1 MKTLRFIIAL
11 WAAKASIIALKLLR
25 RNATHYPGVIAIKL
39 CPDFLQRLQKPATII
54 GITGTNGK
62 TTVANLVTDLLTDQG
77 QKVLSNRMGGNIL
90 GGITTVLIR
99 GVSLWG
105 RCQYPIAVLEMD
117 ERSSRLVLPFV
128 QPDYLVCTN
137 LFRDSFKRNAHS
149 EYIQAILKNGIP
161 EKTKLIL
168 NGDDLIACGL
178 KKKNDCFYFSVAPL
192 AGEKQITDNIIKDIA
207 ACPVCDHTLLYD
219 FCRYNHV
226 GQVHC
231 PSCGLTSPTPDVQT
245 IDVNRETDKMTV
257 LIHGNP
263 YTFPLPGH
271 NITDIYNTTAAI
283 ALLTRLSVPPVK
295 IADSL
300 TRCGIVKSRFDC
312 TKIGNKQVVMN
323 LAKGQNPIAC
333 SRVFDYIRNVP
344 GNKAVLIL
352 IDDYFDAAHSSEN
365 IAWLY
370 EADFEFLNQPDIQ
383 QIVIG
388 GVRSQ
393 DYRVRLLLAG
403 VPAEK
408 ISTYPEEIGAADLVD
423 FQTSETIFI
432 LYDVYTIQLAQQAK
446 ERLIARMKGD
456 TAHDH

>member
-1 MKTLRFIIAL
+1 MGKLRFFLAL
-11 WAAKASIIALKLLR
+11 WAGKAAMVALKLLK
-25 RNATHYPGVIAIKL
+25 RNATHYPGVIAVKI
-39 CPDFLQRLQKPATII
+39 CPDFLKRLNKPQTII

-62 TTVANLVTDLLTDQG
+62 TTVANLVTDLLTHQG
-77 QKVLSNRMGGNIL
+77 EKVLSNRLGGNIL

-99 GVSLWG
+99 GVSVFG
-105 RCQYPIAVLEMD
+105 KSKYPIAVLEMD
-117 ERSSRLVLPFV
+117 ERSSRLVLPYV

-149 EYIQAILKNGIP
+149 EYIQNILRNGIP

-178 KKKNDCFYFSVAPL
+178 KKENECFYFGVAPL
-192 AGEKQITDNIIKDIA
+192 DDERQVHDNIIKDVVT
-207 ACPVCDHTLLYD
+207 CPVCDHSLVYD

-231 PSCGLTSPTPDVQT
+231 PNCGLTAPARNVQT
-245 IDVNRETDKMTV
+245 LGVNTANNTMTV
-257 LIHGNP
+257 KIGQATH
-263 YTFPLPGH
+263 TFPLPGE

-283 ALLTRLSVPPVK
+283 ALLTYLGQSPET
-295 IADSL
+295 IGNSL
-300 TRCGIVKSRFDC
+300 QVCGIVKSRFDSVQV
-312 TKIGNKQVVMN
+312 GEKQVIMN

-333 SRVFDYIRNVP
+333 SRVFDFIRSTK
-344 GNKAVLIL
+344 GRKAVLIL
-352 IDDYFDAAHSSEN
+352 VDDMGDAAHTSEN
-365 IAWLY
+365 IAWIH
-370 EADFEFLNQPDIQ
+370 EADFEFLNGDDIC

-408 ISTYPEEIGAADLVD
+408 IYTFPKEVEAADLVN
-423 FQTSETIFI
+423 FAEAEKIFI
-432 LYDVYTIQLAQQAK
+432 LYDVYTIHLAKGAK
-446 ERLIARMKGD
+446 TRLLNRMEGG
-456 TAHDH
+456 ANHEN